1 MRSLRKALRRFLSC
15 IINFQNKMKKFF
27 KILSWVLPVIVCLIM
42 VAVAE
47 PGLDGWLKAIGGGVT
62 LAMPPVVL
70 DTQKIVFLR
79 SLKEEYEAIDTW
91 LSEAEDLS
99 SFVEDGQTLV
109 FPEAGAA
116 PAVYKNRVID
126 IDDVEPEETTHQV
139 SLDVYD
145 SQNYKIRNIYLHALP
160 FDKVQ
165 HYTKKS
171 SDAIVK
177 QEIEDAAHAFTPAS
191 AGHKRIVIPTTGLGR
206 NGFKMMR
213 LEDVVTLA
221 RALDYHEFPT
231 SGRNLVLPSDMWWDL
246 VNNNAIL
253 KGQLERVPLNGII
266 KPLVV
271 EYYGIKIHKS
281 EQKLNVGYNVSTSL
295 KAPQG
300 TIITGDVVP
309 AGFLFIK
316 TSVFRASGMFDMF
329 RAVKSQNT
337 KGRAEEFGF
346 QHRFKADFQMN
357 EQRYSAIVYAAKD
370 VATSPS
376 IEAYPTSL
384 SFLAAGESKLVAVT
398 ASGAFTASVTGT
410 GFSIVKDGNAVVVTA
425 AANVGAERT
434 GTLTVALESDALVTA
449 EVELTQA
456 SGL

>member
-1 MRSLRKALRRFLSC
+1 
-15 IINFQNKMKKFF
+15 MKKFC
-27 KILSWVLPVIVCLIM
+27 KIMAWVAALTVCLVM
-42 VAVAE
+42 VFLAE
-47 PGLDGWLKAIGGGVT
+47 PGFLGFAKMIGGGMT

-99 SFVEDGQTLV
+99 SFVEQGQTLV

-116 PAVYKNRVID
+116 PAVYKNRTTD
-126 IDDVEPEETTHQV
+126 IDEVEPTETTHEV
-139 SLDVYD
+139 ALDVYD

-160 FDKVQ
+160 FDKIQ

-177 QEIEDAAHAFTPAS
+177 QEIEDAAHNFTPTS
-191 AGHKRIVIPTTGLGR
+191 AGNKRIVIPTTGTGR
-206 NGFKMMR
+206 NGFKMMT
-213 LEDVVTLA
+213 LEDVITLA

-246 VNNNAIL
+246 VNNNTIL

-300 TIITGDVVP
+300 TVITGDVVP

-316 TSVFRASGMFDMF
+316 NSVFRASGMFDMF
-329 RAVKSQNT
+329 RVVKSQNT

-357 EQRYSAIVYAAKD
+357 AQRYSAIVYAAKD
-370 VATSPS
+370 AATAPS
-376 IEAYPTSL
+376 IEVTPETL

-398 ASGAFTASVTGT
+398 ASGAFTATVTGT
-410 GFSIVKDGNAVVVTA
+410 GFSIVKDGNAVTVTA
-425 AANVGAERT
+425 ALNEGVERT
-434 GTLTVALESDALVTA
+434 GSLTVALESDALVSAT
-449 EVELTQA
+449 VDLTQA
-456 SGL
+456 AAEAAGGE

>member
-1 MRSLRKALRRFLSC
+1 
-15 IINFQNKMKKFF
+15 MKKFW
-27 KILSWVLPVIVCLIM
+27 KIMAWVAVLTVCLVM
-42 VAVAE
+42 VFLAE
-47 PGLDGWLKAIGGGVT
+47 PGLTGFAKIIGGGMT

-99 SFVEDGQTLV
+99 SFVEQGQTLV

-116 PAVYKNRVID
+116 PAVYKNRTTDV
-126 IDDVEPEETTHQV
+126 DDVEPTETTHEV
-139 SLDVYD
+139 ALDVYD

-160 FDKVQ
+160 FDKIQ
-165 HYTKKS
+165 HYTRKS

-177 QEIEDAAHAFTPAS
+177 QEIEDAAHNFTPAS
-191 AGHKRIVIPTTGLGR
+191 AGNKRIVIPTTGAGR
-206 NGFKMMR
+206 NGFKMMT
-213 LEDVVTLA
+213 LDDVITLA

-246 VNNNAIL
+246 VNNNTIL

-316 TSVFRASGMFDMF
+316 NSVFRASGMFDMF
-329 RAVKSQNT
+329 RVVKSQNT

-357 EQRYSAIVYAAKD
+357 EQRYSAIVYCAKD
-370 VATSPS
+370 AATAPS
-376 IEAYPTSL
+376 IEVSPETL

-398 ASGAFTASVTGT
+398 ASGAYTAEVTGT
-410 GFSIVKDGNAVVVTA
+410 GFSIVKDGNAITVTA
-425 AANVGAERT
+425 ALNEGAERT
-434 GTLTVALESDALVTA
+434 GTLTVALESDALVSAT
-449 EVELTQA
+449 VDLTQA
-456 SGL
+456 GV